1 MTMSK
6 IDSALFKRGMRRLA
20 SGVSVITAEYE
31 GLRGGLIATSVSSVS
46 MAPPTLLVCVN
57 EAASSHDLIKG
68 AGAFCVNVLGCES
81 HEVAARFSTPAHR
94 ATRFEAGSWTT
105 LETGAPALADS
116 LASFDC
122 RVSGEAK
129 YGTHTI
135 FFGEICFVELWAEN
149 HDPLLYFDGGY
160 RTLGSA
166 SSAA

>member
-1 MTMSK
+1 MTMPT
-6 IDSALFKRGMRRLA
+6 IDSALFRSGMRRLA
-20 SGVSVITAEYE
+20 SGVSVITAEHL
-31 GLRGGLIATSVSSVS
+31 GQRGGLIATSVSSVS

-94 ATRFEAGSWTT
+94 ATRFETGSWTT
-105 LETGAPALADS
+105 LETGAPALAGS

-135 FFGEICFVELWAEN
+135 FFGEICCVKLWTDN
-149 HDPLLYFDGGY
+149 YDPLLYFDGGY
-160 RTLGSA
+160 RTLGNV

>member
-1 MTMSK
+1 MPT
-6 IDSALFKRGMRRLA
+6 IDSALFKSGMRRLA
-20 SGVSVITAEYE
+20 SGVSVITAEYL
-31 GLRGGLIATSVSSVS
+31 GQRGGLIATSVSSVS

-57 EAASSHDLIKG
+57 ETASSHDLIKG
-68 AGAFCVNVLGCES
+68 AGAFCVNVLGREA

-94 ATRFEAGSWTT
+94 ATRFETGSWTT
-105 LETGAPALADS
+105 LETGAPALAGS

-135 FFGEICFVELWAEN
+135 FFGEICVVKLWTEN
-149 HDPLLYFDGGY
+149 YDPLLYFDGGY
-160 RTLGSA
+160 RTLGGV